1 MKEITQT
8 KQTRI
13 QREKRLLI
21 QNAALEVF
29 SEFGLRG
36 ATLDKIAQTCGL
48 TKPNI
53 LYYYASKDEIYTEV
67 LKSLLKEWIRPLKDI
82 SEQGDHLTEILQYVQ
97 KKLIMSKTR
106 KQESKLFA
114 TEILHGA
121 PLTQN
126 ILAGSL
132 KEAVDEKVKLFDKWI
147 SEEKIAPVDPY
158 HLIFSIWSMTQHY
171 ADFDIQ
177 VHSLLN
183 HKNHATIFKDAEHFL
198 LTFFSRCLTRD

>member
-67 LKSLLKEWIRPLKDI
+67 LKSLLEEWIRPLKDI
-82 SEQGDHLTEILQYVQ
+82 SEQGDPLTEILQYVQ

-183 HKNHATIFKDAEHFL
+183 HKNHATIFKDAEHFF

>member
-1 MKEITQT
+1 MTKIVQI

-21 QNAALEVF
+21 QKAALQVF

-36 ATLDKIAQTCGL
+36 ATLDKISKACGL

-53 LYYYASKDEIYTEV
+53 LYYYSSKDEIYAEV
-67 LKSLLKEWIRPLKDI
+67 LQSLLEEWIRPLKDI
-82 SEQGDHLTEILQYVQ
+82 SENGDPLTEILKY
-97 KKLIMSKTR
+97 
-106 KQESKLFA
+106 A

-132 KEAVDEKVKLFDKWI
+132 KETVDDKVKLLNKWI

-171 ADFDIQ
+171 ADFDVQ
-177 VHSLLN
+177 VYSLLN
-183 HKNHATIFKDAEHFL
+183 TKKRSRIFQDAEDFL
-198 LTFFSRCLTRD
+198 LTFFTRCLKQN

>member
-67 LKSLLKEWIRPLKDI
+67 LKSLLEEWIRPLKDI
-82 SEQGDHLTEILQYVQ
+82 SEQGDPLTEILQYVQ

-158 HLIFSIWSMTQHY
+158 HLF
-171 ADFDIQ
+171 
-177 VHSLLN
+177 
-183 HKNHATIFKDAEHFL
+183 
-198 LTFFSRCLTRD
+198 

>member
-67 LKSLLKEWIRPLKDI
+67 LKSLLEEWIRPLKDI
-82 SEQGDHLTEILQYVQ
+82 SEQGDPLTEILQYVQ

-132 KEAVDEKVKLFDKWI
+132 KETVDEKVKLFDKWI
-147 SEEKIAPVDPY
+147 SEEKIAPVDSY

-183 HKNHATIFKDAEHFL
+183 HKNHATIFKDAE
-198 LTFFSRCLTRD
+198 

>member
-67 LKSLLKEWIRPLKDI
+67 LKSLLEEWIRPLKDI
-82 SEQGDHLTEILQYVQ
+82 SEQGDPLTEILQYVQ

-132 KEAVDEKVKLFDKWI
+132 KEAVDE
-147 SEEKIAPVDPY
+147 IAPVDPY

-177 VHSLLN
+177 VHSLLS

>member
-1 MKEITQT
+1 MIEIAQT

-82 SEQGDHLTEILQYVQ
+82 SEQGDPITEILQYVQ

-132 KEAVDEKVKLFDKWI
+132 KETVDDKVKLFDKWI

-171 ADFDIQ
+171 ADFDVQ

-183 HKNHATIFKDAEHFL
+183 HKNHETIFKDAERFL
-198 LTFFSRCLTRD
+198 LTFFTRCLTKD